1 MEIQLNAAP
10 EASPPSASHAVSMS
24 SLLSDD
30 VGTPRDAVH
39 SPPGLSSLMNVAD
52 DVQSPVSETPAP
64 KLATLQTPEL
74 QTLQTQLHISL
85 EKLWGETGPVSKRQK
100 KSKQSRRAKAAA
112 DNSADVYKALDQLQR
127 IINTQ
132 FARCSVLEDVVKF
145 SLSFCELL
153 DEKDPVQGLVV
164 LDHEKKRVDL
174 DETLAKLPSK
184 PLYAQLV
191 GAIRRAVLSAGDLI
205 GKELLIQV
213 LDWSLTRST
222 PENWTWLMASI
233 AQMNSYFVQE
243 FLFREAMARHEEMKC
258 FILVLEFLATKY
270 PAQMVDILREVLEE
284 CASSDHRR
292 GLETVRRLVA
302 LASDSAVL
310 VKVCDEN
317 LQWIVTE
324 ELVTTLSSKFQEGDM
339 SGNGNTSLQEGI
351 DVLLLDFIRKRSA
364 ELSNSGFQLLLLLQN
379 LSTAKLS
386 SRFAAS
392 VASFQKQVVEFC
404 WIRDVMCLHQ
414 RDLPFPPVYLS
425 EHAST
430 AAIDEPREEVSD
442 VNMTDDEEMSR
453 ETAHQ
458 RFDEWKQWL
467 CLLAQSISRKEVTEQ
482 LIKAELMLAE
492 FNEVPVVYPLTTIQ
506 DADRALCEL
515 LTSLLTPAS
524 PEYVA
529 FVRNIIHE
537 CQSAAPR
544 ARRRILGIIQTL
556 LHLNDTEVVDTENE
570 LPVNLSGEQ
579 RASCMQQLARAKSW
593 GGSLDSFEL
602 WKGVRGVEFWESF
615 LDLARS
621 KDALVASR
629 ALSLVSRTPFL
640 SLEDPNWQYRC
651 DKISSELSVPEV
663 SALQSR
669 LQTLKMV
676 LFRVLALDGGVAHYS
691 SSVYSMFASLWLDA
705 LLSTTSATSIPTHF
719 PNGVNFT
726 DLGDGDLLDER
737 QIIRC
742 ERTISSKCTNL
753 QSSQVIT
760 KVPEAKLVYRKTLDS
775 SWEREMHAARICSVY
790 ATEIFSQLVAST
802 GTAASLLVDAQRHA
816 AESIQFRRGFACG
829 AVVKPLS
836 GVFTAASSGN
846 LDVNGTGFF
855 PVLRLVPVFKSVL
868 IVLLGHWNS
877 VKGELS
883 VENVDVPPYMR
894 NQNQLALTCELMRLL
909 RATTWLPAPLAKTA
923 ELLPLTTP
931 ADIRSILFSCW
942 FYLSDHPPRSG
953 SRAPTPATS
962 ATTSPISSGS
972 SPAGFSITGLST
984 GGSSSSSSNPPLE
997 FYLIPIRKAL
1007 HRNIRKIGANSS
1019 TVESAL
1025 ICISSQCR
1033 FNYIQSQTL
1042 FTVVSRS
1049 YRAEVMGDVELLL
1062 VRIDHFGDRVKYVS
1076 VLREWLQELQIR
1088 QRTRGLHG
1096 LRPAAAV
1103 HCFDRIPKL
1112 QLLDF
1117 YRSRDIDTNSRG
1129 DLCVDKFID
1138 VLGRKNVE
1146 SCGCKGF
1153 LEMNVLNGWTQ
1164 HWHEADQDF
1173 SRVERGCQ
1181 SCEEGETEE
1190 GGPGEAAGARR
1201 EEDKERAGSREK
1213 ALDEAAEK
1221 EADVET
1227 EIVSN
1232 RLRR

>member
-1 MEIQLNAAP
+1 MKIQLNAAP

-132 FARCSVLEDVVKF
+132 FARRSVLEDAVKF

-191 GAIRRAVLSAGDLI
+191 GAIRRVVLSAGDLI

-233 AQMNSYFVQE
+233 ARMNSYFVQE

-258 FILVLEFLATKY
+258 FILLLEFLATRY

-284 CASSDHRR
+284 CASNDQRR

-351 DVLLLDFIRKRSA
+351 DVVLLDFIRKRSA

-392 VASFQKQVVEFC
+392 VASFQKQVVEFAGSETSC
-404 WIRDVMCLHQ
+404 AFIKGIYRF
-414 RDLPFPPVYLS
+414 LPYICQ
-425 EHAST
+425 ST
-430 AAIDEPREEVSD
+430 LRLLQLMSPGEEVSD
-442 VNMTDDEEMSR
+442 VNMTGDEEMSK

-556 LHLNDTEVVDTENE
+556 LYLNDTEVVDTENE

-621 KDALVASR
+621 KDALVASC

-651 DKISSELSVPEV
+651 IQKLSSVYFSLLRQYRTDFVRQGDKISSELSVPEV

-669 LQTLKMV
+669 LQTLKMI

-719 PNGVNFT
+719 PNGVNFA

-775 SWEREMHAARICSVY
+775 SWEREMHAARVCSVY

-802 GTAASLLVDAQRHA
+802 GTAASLLVDAQSQPN
-816 AESIQFRRGFACG
+816 AEEDEQLERRLKIVVDMLLQRVVPCCG
-829 AVVKPLS
+829 IPSDDIYKDMLPNRSSFDVDLRVEQWLNHFPAFLPLLRAVISTSTVL
-836 GVFTAASSGN
+836 GSSQ
-846 LDVNGTGFF
+846 L
-855 PVLRLVPVFKSVL
+855 LRLVPVFKSVL

-909 RATTWLPAPLAKTA
+909 RATNWLPAPLAKTA

-1007 HRNIRKIGANSS
+1007 HRNIRKIGAK
-1019 TVESAL
+1019 
-1025 ICISSQCR
+1025 
-1033 FNYIQSQTL
+1033 YTL
-1042 FTVVSRS
+1042 F
-1049 YRAEVMGDVELLL
+1049 M
-1062 VRIDHFGDRVKYVS
+1062 
-1076 VLREWLQELQIR
+1076 
-1088 QRTRGLHG
+1088 
-1096 LRPAAAV
+1096 
-1103 HCFDRIPKL
+1103 C
-1112 QLLDF
+1112 
-1117 YRSRDIDTNSRG
+1117 
-1129 DLCVDKFID
+1129 
-1138 VLGRKNVE
+1138 
-1146 SCGCKGF
+1146 
-1153 LEMNVLNGWTQ
+1153 
-1164 HWHEADQDF
+1164 
-1173 SRVERGCQ
+1173 
-1181 SCEEGETEE
+1181 
-1190 GGPGEAAGARR
+1190 
-1201 EEDKERAGSREK
+1201 
-1213 ALDEAAEK
+1213 
-1221 EADVET
+1221 
-1227 EIVSN
+1227 
-1232 RLRR
+1232 